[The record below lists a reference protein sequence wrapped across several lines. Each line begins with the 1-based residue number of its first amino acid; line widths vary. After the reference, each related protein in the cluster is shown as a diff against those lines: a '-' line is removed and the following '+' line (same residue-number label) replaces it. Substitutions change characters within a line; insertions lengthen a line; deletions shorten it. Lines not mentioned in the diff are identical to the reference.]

1 MSDLADAVLS
11 GAPASELARCP
22 VPDTYRAAHTR
33 KSEIAMFADGDGTD
47 KDVRR
52 SLHVGDVPMP
62 ELAPDEVLIAVM
74 AAGLNYNTVW
84 SAIFEPVPTFA
95 FLSRYGRQGRWAA
108 RHDLPYHVLGS
119 DAAGV
124 IVRTGAGVRRWS
136 VGQAVVVNPAYIDH
150 EDPAAHD
157 DSMSSDEP
165 LAWGFETNF
174 GSLADF
180 AVVKASQL
188 LPKPPH
194 LTWEEAASVT
204 LCAGTAYRMLVSRR
218 GAAMKQGDV
227 VLVWG
232 ATGGLGGF
240 AVQLI
245 RNGGGVP
252 VGVVGSA
259 AKEKLAYDLGCE
271 GIVNREDLESGG
283 GLSGIKGW
291 RRLGEEIRRQVGEDP
306 HIVFEHSGQ
315 QTFSASVYV
324 ARRGGTVVTCGSSSG
339 YDHHYDNRHLWMKVK
354 RIVGSHGA
362 NYAEAWEMNRLVMR
376 GMLVP
381 TLSRT
386 YSLDAVGDAARAL
399 QQGHSLG
406 KTSVLCLAPA
416 EGLGVTDQAA
426 RDRVGEDKLGLFRAA
441 DQARG
446 VTL

>member
-1 MSDLADAVLS
+1 
-11 GAPASELARCP
+11 
-22 VPDTYRAAHTR
+22 
-33 KSEIAMFADGDGTD
+33 
-47 KDVRR
+47 
-52 SLHVGDVPMP
+52 MP

-84 SAIFEPVPTFA
+84 SAIFEPLPTFS
-95 FLSRYGRQGRWAA
+95 FLSRYGRQGGWAA

-124 IVRTGAGVRRWS
+124 VVRVGEGVRRWS
-136 VGQAVVVNPAYIDH
+136 PGQAVVVHPAYIDH

-157 DSMSSDEP
+157 DSMSCDEP

-174 GSLADF
+174 GALADF
-180 AVVKASQL
+180 AIVKASQL
-188 LPKPPH
+188 MPKPPH

-204 LCAGTAYRMLVSRR
+204 LCAGTAYRMLVSNR

-232 ATGGLGGF
+232 ATGGLGGY
-240 AVQLI
+240 AVQLV
-245 RNGGGVP
+245 RNGGGMA

-259 AKEKLAYDLGCE
+259 AKEQLARDLGCV
-271 GIVNREDLESGG
+271 GVINRESLAADG
-283 GLSGIKGW
+283 GLTGIKGW

-315 QTFSASVYV
+315 ETFGASVYV

-362 NYAEAWEMNRLVMR
+362 NYREAWEMNRLVTL
-376 GMLVP
+376 GMLAP
-381 TLSRT
+381 ILSRT
-386 YSLDAVGDAARAL
+386 YPLAEIGDATRDL
-399 QQGHSLG
+399 QQGRSIG
-406 KTSVLCLAPA
+406 KVSVLCLASS
-416 EGLGVTDQAA
+416 EGLGITDQGL
-426 RDRVGEDKLGLFRAA
+426 RGRVGEARLRLFR
-441 DQARG
+441 DR
-446 VTL
+446 

>member
-1 MSDLADAVLS
+1 MSDLIDAVLR
-11 GAPASELARCP
+11 GASADELANCP
-22 VPDTYRAAHTR
+22 VPPVYRAAHTL
-33 KSEIAMFADGDGTD
+33 KSDVAMFGDADD

-52 SLHVGDVPMP
+52 SLHVGQVPMP

-84 SAIFEPVPTFA
+84 SAIFEPLPTFA
-95 FLSRYGRQGRWAA
+95 FLSRYGRRGVWAA

-136 VGQAVVVNPAYIDH
+136 PGQAVVVNPAYIDH

-157 DSMSSDEP
+157 DSMTAEEP

-174 GSLADF
+174 GALADF

-194 LTWEEAASVT
+194 LTWEEAASIT

-218 GAAMKQGDV
+218 GAGMRQGDV

-245 RNGGGVP
+245 KNGGGVP

-259 AKEKLAYDLGCE
+259 AKVRLATDLGCA
-271 GIVNREDLESGG
+271 GVINREELEKDG
-283 GLSGIKGW
+283 GLGEAKGW

-315 QTFSASVYV
+315 ETFGASVYV

-339 YDHHYDNRHLWMKVK
+339 YHHHYDNRHLWMKLK
-354 RIVGSHGA
+354 RVVGSHGA
-362 NYAEAWEMNRLVMR
+362 NYAEAWEMNRLVAR

-386 YSLDAVGDAARAL
+386 YPLTDVGEAARAL
-399 QQGHSLG
+399 QRGQSIG
-406 KTSVLCLAPA
+406 KTSVLCLAPR
-416 EGLGVTDQAA
+416 EGLGVTDSAA
-426 RDRVGEDKLGLFRAA
+426 RARIGEERLRRFRSAVELPDPVG
-441 DQARG
+441 
-446 VTL
+446 